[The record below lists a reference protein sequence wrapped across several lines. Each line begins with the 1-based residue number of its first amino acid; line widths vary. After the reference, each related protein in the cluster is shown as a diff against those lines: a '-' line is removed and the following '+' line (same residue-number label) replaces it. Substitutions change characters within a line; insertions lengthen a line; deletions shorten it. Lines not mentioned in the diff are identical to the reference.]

1 MRERCPLLCVIPP
14 FILESITEHGSPE
27 QQDYA
32 RRCLADSERFRIARV
47 SFVPQGVTATGRE
60 RVIYSANNGTGLPGD
75 VVRREGE
82 AATGD
87 VAVDEAYDGSG
98 ATYDLY
104 QSVYNRN
111 SIDGNN
117 LRLDSTVHYGR
128 SFDNAFWDGR
138 QMVYG
143 DGDEDL
149 PPAQRLFN
157 RFTASLDV
165 IAHELTHGVTQ
176 YTADLV
182 YQNQSGALNE
192 HFSDVFGALVKQWKL
207 QQTAQEADWLIG
219 GELLTGNV
227 QGNAIR
233 SMKAPGTAYD
243 DPVLGRDPQP
253 GHMNDFVNTSQ
264 DNGGVH
270 INSGIPNHAFYR
282 IAIALGGNA
291 WERAGTIWYRTLTS
305 GQLAPNA
312 TFQNM
317 VDLTT
322 NIAAQA
328 YGTGSAEHAAVIQG
342 WRDVGLLAASAPDV
356 PSPPDQPDPP
366 SNPPP
371 PVDPTPPNDP
381 PPRGCNP
388 LGFLWRGSD

>member
-1 MRERCPLLCVIPP
+1 MRERCSLHCIIPP
-14 FILESITEHGSPE
+14 YMLDSIALRGTPA
-27 QQDYA
+27 QQEYA
-32 RRCLADSERFRIARV
+32 RRCLQESARIRTQRV
-47 SFVPQGVTATGRE
+47 NRATEVAPALSGKQRI
-60 RVIYSANNGTGLPGD
+60 VYTANNGTSLPGHI
-75 VVRREGE
+75 VRNEGQP
-82 AATGD
+82 ASGD
-87 VAVDEAYDGSG
+87 PAIDEAYDGSG

-104 QSVYNRN
+104 QSVYGRE

-117 LRLDSTVHYGR
+117 LRLDSTVHYGN

-149 PPAQRLFN
+149 PADQRLFN

-176 YTADLV
+176 FTANLV

-207 QQTAQEADWLIG
+207 QQSAQAADWLIG
-219 GELLTGNV
+219 AELLTDNV
-227 QGNAIR
+227 RGAAIR

-253 GHMNDFVNTSQ
+253 AHMNDYVNTTQ

-282 IAIALGGNA
+282 IAIAIGGDA
-291 WERAGTIWYRTLTS
+291 WEKAGLIWYRTLTS
-305 GQLAPNA
+305 DRLSANA
-312 TFQNM
+312 SFQN
-317 VDLTT
+317 VADLTAQ
-322 NIAAQA
+322 IAGQEFGA
-328 YGTGSAEHAAVIQG
+328 GSAEQQAVIAG
-342 WRDVGLLAASAPDV
+342 WRDVGLIAASMPDV
-356 PSPPDQPDPP
+356 PDTPDTPDDPG
-366 SNPPP
+366 PPP
-371 PVDPTPPNDP
+371 APT
-381 PPRGCNP
+381 PRGCNP
-388 LGFLWRGSD
+388 LRFLWRGSDS